1 MIIST
6 KYVVLLFFRPIAVMM
21 VLNICM
27 FIYSSFRLYNMQ
39 KNVHTVGGKKTP
51 YKYSSSRYTVKS
63 TPSES
68 DDQCLSRKQTKVES
82 GVEGNVVLSRTDSE
96 NENNGQSDGCQSP
109 AEDEVFDQQSS
120 SKAKSYAKSLTSKI
134 PTAKLSRQISK
145 MNNHKDR

>member
-1 MIIST
+1 
-6 KYVVLLFFRPIAVMM
+6 
-21 VLNICM
+21 
-27 FIYSSFRLYNMQ
+27 MQ
-39 KNVHTVGGKKTP
+39 KNVHTVGGKKSP

-68 DDQCLSRKQTKVES
+68 DDQGLSRKQTKVEG
-82 GVEGNVVLSRTDSE
+82 GVDGNVVLSRSDSE
-96 NENNGQSDGCQSP
+96 NENQGQSDGCQSP
-109 AEDEVFDQQSS
+109 AEDDVFDQRST

>member
-1 MIIST
+1 
-6 KYVVLLFFRPIAVMM
+6 MM
-21 VLNICM
+21 VVNICM

-39 KNVHTVGGKKTP
+39 KNVHTVSGKKSP

-68 DDQCLSRKQTKVES
+68 DDQCISRNQSKVES
-82 GVEGNVVLSRTDSE
+82 GAEGKVVLSRSDSE
-96 NENNGQSDGCQSP
+96 NENQGQGDGCQSP
-109 AEDEVFDQQSS
+109 AEDEVFDKQST